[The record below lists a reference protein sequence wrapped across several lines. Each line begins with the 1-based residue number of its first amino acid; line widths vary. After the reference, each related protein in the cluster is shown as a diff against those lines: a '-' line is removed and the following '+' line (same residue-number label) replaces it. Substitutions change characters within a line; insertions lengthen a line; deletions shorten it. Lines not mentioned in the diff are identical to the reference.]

1 MKTIKLKV
9 IIIIALLT
17 SGSVFSQNL
26 QPERILY
33 NNNEGV
39 FITFS
44 LMDSISLK
52 LIQRNF
58 LIKENASL
66 YEINFNLNYQI
77 ETVSQKSDL
86 NEAIAVKYKSLYDIT
101 EQQKI
106 AALENF
112 ESQKIIIG
120 NVKAKAR
127 RNGLLYLG
135 GGFSLGFLAF
145 AVLVR

>member
-1 MKTIKLKV
+1 
-9 IIIIALLT
+9 
-17 SGSVFSQNL
+17 
-26 QPERILY
+26 
-33 NNNEGV
+33 
-39 FITFS
+39 
-44 LMDSISLK
+44 MDSISLK